1 MAPTRRD
8 VLISTA
14 AMAGVPA
21 WRGGTPDAAAA
32 AQQPPESLQDLLSVS
47 DFQEAARRRMSHM
60 AYQYVEGGAA
70 DEITLR
76 WNQEALQ
83 RLRICPRVLTD
94 VSRID
99 TRVTLLGQQQPAPI
113 LLAPTGYH
121 ATMHPD
127 GELATARGAGR
138 AGTTLVVST
147 SATTTIEDV
156 ARAAT
161 APLWFQLYMQP
172 ERDFT
177 ADLVRRAEA
186 AGCRALCVTVDSPV
200 AGPQNRIQRARFV
213 LPAGIEAPMNPLAN
227 RQRRSTSTAGGGV
240 EPFRIRYPAT
250 WADISW
256 LKSLTRLPILLKGI
270 LHPADAEMAVSAGV
284 DGIIVSNHGARNL
297 DTAPA
302 TIEVLPEIA
311 ERVAGRIPVLMD
323 GGIRRG
329 TDVLKALALGANA
342 TLVGRAYLY
351 GLAAAGAEGVTKV
364 VEILRTELE
373 MAMALTGC
381 ATIAAIGR
389 SHVSVPPDRCFRQ

>member
-21 WRGGTPDAAAA
+21 WRGGTADAAAA
-32 AQQPPESLQDLLSVS
+32 AQQPSESLQDLLSVS

-60 AYQYVEGGAA
+60 AYEYVEGGAA

-99 TRVTLLGQQQPAPI
+99 TRVTLLGQQHPVPI

-227 RQRRSTSTAGGGV
+227 RQRRSTSAAGGGV

-250 WADISW
+250 WADIPW

-342 TLVGRAYLY
+342 TLVGRPYLY

>member
-1 MAPTRRD
+1 VPPTRRD

-21 WRGGTPDAAAA
+21 WRGVTADAAGA
-32 AQQPPESLQDLLSVS
+32 AQQPSASLHDLLSIS

-60 AYQYVEGGAA
+60 AYEYVEGGAA

-99 TRVTLLGQQQPAPI
+99 TRLTVLDQQQPVPI

-121 ATMHPD
+121 ATIHPD

-156 ARAAT
+156 ARVAT
-161 APLWFQLYMQP
+161 GPLWFRLYMQP
-172 ERDFT
+172 EREFT
-177 ADLVRRAEA
+177 ADLVRLAEA
-186 AGCRALCVTVDSPV
+186 AGCRALCVAVDSPV
-200 AGPQNRIQRARFV
+200 AGPQNRIQRARFA

-227 RQRRSTSTAGGGV
+227 RQRRSTSTTGGGV

-256 LKSLTRLPILLKGI
+256 LKSLTRLPVLLKGI

-302 TIEVLPEIA
+302 TIEVLPAIVD
-311 ERVAGRIPVLMD
+311 RVAGRIPVLMD

-342 TLVGRAYLY
+342 TLGGRPYLY

-389 SHVSVPPDRCFRQ
+389 SHVSVRPDLSFK